1 MNFGVKENFMI
12 FSHLFGVVGLKRVG
26 LNVRILT
33 YAEDVTAL
41 VINDSSN
48 IEFFTHFIAPVI

>member
-1 MNFGVKENFMI
+1 MI